1 MQKAPAVNT
10 KPMGDDHV
18 TITALTIDYLI
29 LKWFKHTPTQNQKHS
44 CWKMKI
50 HQKGDINYSEG
61 FLSLK
66 LFQTLQYSAPPPP
79 PQQQSS

>member
-1 MQKAPAVNT
+1 
-10 KPMGDDHV
+10 
-18 TITALTIDYLI
+18 
-29 LKWFKHTPTQNQKHS
+29 
-44 CWKMKI
+44 MKI

-79 PQQQSS
+79 PNNKVARRDP